1 MSFLAWVI
9 VGLIAGILAKW
20 AVPGEGPGGIVG
32 DMIVGILGAIIGGWV
47 VERLGYGGPTGINL
61 WSIIVAFIGGVIL
74 LLIMRA
80 VTRRRAT

>member
-80 VTRRRAT
+80 VTRRSVT

>member
-61 WSIIVAFIGGVIL
+61 WSIVVAFIGGVIL

>member
-32 DMIVGILGAIIGGWV
+32 DMIVGILGGGQ
-47 VERLGYGGPTGINL
+47 LGGAGAALSHGCAL
-61 WSIIVAFIGGVIL
+61 G
-74 LLIMRA
+74 RA
-80 VTRRRAT
+80 PDA